1 MYEGLYV
8 RISENNRK
16 SKGEQSFLFIR
27 SLAIFDPM
35 PPFYVWM
42 VTAVGLFGTSA
53 AFFSFTGNR
62 DAFHIHSTPQ
72 MCTASELFCQLW
84 KNSRFGAVS
93 TNGSKS
99 DLGYALAMFAG
110 SITKAVNWKLV
121 KLQIE
126 VNRVFLISFRP
137 GLDAVLHMSRVGRVV
152 P

>member
-1 MYEGLYV
+1 MH
-8 RISENNRK
+8 
-16 SKGEQSFLFIR
+16 FIYIPR
-27 SLAIFDPM
+27 HKCVLQASSS
-35 PPFYVWM
+35 
-42 VTAVGLFGTSA
+42 VGYG
-53 AFFSFTGNR
+53 
-62 DAFHIHSTPQ
+62 
-72 MCTASELFCQLW
+72 